1 MGLGAM
7 KGTENNG
14 HASRRLPKGPAET
27 QVEFLQSLLDG
38 ISSPIMAVDASFR
51 VIFVNQAAA
60 SHGRGEDAGAPG
72 VCYRFLFGFDQP
84 CGELGYPCPLR
95 EVLAS
100 CQPVTVT
107 QKHRLASGKI
117 RYFEIQASPLVDE
130 QGRLSGVIESFRD
143 ISLQKKAEE
152 DCRRDHEEMEL
163 QVAKRTIDLVQSNE
177 ALHREIEER
186 RRAEAELRQA
196 KEDAELVYRLIPSVM
211 FTVDTQQRITSWNNK
226 AEEVTGY
233 SREEILGRKCD
244 FFSLKPCTSGCGL
257 FSKRVAKPIVG
268 RECEIKTRSGQVRVI
283 SKNADL
289 LRNAAGEV
297 IGGIESFE
305 DITDRIEVA
314 NMLRTE
320 RDKLLGMLAALGQGM
335 HILNADFDIEYQNQ
349 VLVEH
354 FGDKIGHKCYQ
365 VYKQL
370 DQPCKICRMHKAIHS
385 GRIQRTELLMT
396 NDRYYEQSYAPFR
409 DADGNTKALIL
420 LRDITEEK
428 AFQAEALRAGQLAS
442 IGELAA
448 GVAHEINNP
457 INGIINYAQ
466 ILLDEQEANKPAAE
480 ILSRVIKEGERI
492 SGIVSNLLS
501 FARQGGQEIDEV
513 AVARVLDDSVAL
525 VKNQLLKDG
534 IQIAICHEQE
544 LPAVMANAQQLQ
556 QVFLNLLSNA
566 RYALNQRYAGRHDGK
581 QIQIRSQVI
590 VLGGSPYVRISVTDY
605 GTGIPSEII
614 DHIFKPFY
622 SRKKP
627 GEGTG
632 LGLSIS
638 HGLVMN
644 FDGFLWVDSKVN
656 EYTTMTVDLPALSE
670 DSRRTGTARLKPVNL
685 NGNGKV

>member
-1 MGLGAM
+1 MG
-7 KGTENNG
+7 KNNG
-14 HASRRLPKGPAET
+14 RAGQGLPEDQA
-27 QVEFLQSLLDG
+27 
-38 ISSPIMAVDASFR
+38 DAQIKELEHR
-51 VIFVNQAAA
+51 VA
-60 SHGRGEDAGAPG
+60 
-72 VCYRFLFGFDQP
+72 
-84 CGELGYPCPLR
+84 LR
-95 EVLAS
+95 TA
-100 CQPVTVT
+100 
-107 QKHRLASGKI
+107 
-117 RYFEIQASPLVDE
+117 
-130 QGRLSGVIESFRD
+130 
-143 ISLQKKAEE
+143 
-152 DCRRDHEEMEL
+152 
-163 QVAKRTIDLVQSNE
+163 DLVESND
-177 ALHREIEER
+177 ALLREIEER
-186 RRAEAELRQA
+186 RRVEAELRQA

-211 FTVDTQQRITSWNNK
+211 FTVDTQQRITSWNDK

-233 SREEILGRKCD
+233 SREEIIGRKCD
-244 FFSLKPCTSGCGL
+244 FFALKPCTSGCGL

-268 RECEIKTRSGQVRVI
+268 RECEIRTRSGRVLTI

-289 LRNAAGEV
+289 LRNVAGEV

-305 DITDRIEVA
+305 DVTDRIEVA
-314 NMLRTE
+314 KMLRTE
-320 RDKLLGMLAALGQGM
+320 RDKLLGMLAALGHGM
-335 HILNADFDIEYQNQ
+335 HILNGEFGIEYQNQ

-370 DQPCKICRMHKAIHS
+370 DEPCEICRMHRAIQT
-385 GRIQRTELLMT
+385 GRIQRTELLMA

-409 DADGNTKALIL
+409 DADGKTKALIL

-428 AFQAEALRAGQLAS
+428 AFQAEAMRAGQLAA

-480 ILSRVIKEGERI
+480 ILTRVIREGERI

-501 FARQGGQEIDEV
+501 FARQGGQEIGEV
-513 AVARVLDDSVAL
+513 SVPQVIDDSVAL

-534 IQIAICHEQE
+534 IQIAISQGQE
-544 LPAVMANAQQLQ
+544 LPLVRANAQQLQ

-566 RYALNQRYAGRHDGK
+566 RYALNQRYAGRHECK
-581 QIQIRSQVI
+581 KIRIGSQV
-590 VLGGSPYVRISVTDY
+590 VALDGSPYVRIAVTDY
-605 GTGIPSEII
+605 GTGIPGEII

-638 HGLVMN
+638 HGLIMN
-644 FDGFLWVDSKVN
+644 FDGFLWVNSKVN
-656 EYTTMTVDLPALSE
+656 EYTTMTVDLPALSGIPE
-670 DSRRTGTARLKPVNL
+670 YRG
-685 NGNGKV
+685 

>member
-1 MGLGAM
+1 
-7 KGTENNG
+7 
-14 HASRRLPKGPAET
+14 
-27 QVEFLQSLLDG
+27 
-38 ISSPIMAVDASFR
+38 
-51 VIFVNQAAA
+51 
-60 SHGRGEDAGAPG
+60 
-72 VCYRFLFGFDQP
+72 
-84 CGELGYPCPLR
+84 
-95 EVLAS
+95 
-100 CQPVTVT
+100 
-107 QKHRLASGKI
+107 
-117 RYFEIQASPLVDE
+117 LVDE